1 MKERVSE
8 SERESKAH
16 KMTSKSYA
24 DSVKLPTLV
33 AVQHPSSRLSHKS
46 TLNIEGHGNSL
57 NKQLSAKTLERKNF
71 ITSLI
76 GLC

>member
-1 MKERVSE
+1 MRE
-8 SERESKAH
+8 SER
-16 KMTSKSYA
+16 MTSKSYA

-33 AVQHPSSRLSHKS
+33 AVQHPSARLSPKS
-46 TLNIEGHGNSL
+46 TLNIEGHSN

-76 GLC
+76 GLYFFKLLKFLVFN